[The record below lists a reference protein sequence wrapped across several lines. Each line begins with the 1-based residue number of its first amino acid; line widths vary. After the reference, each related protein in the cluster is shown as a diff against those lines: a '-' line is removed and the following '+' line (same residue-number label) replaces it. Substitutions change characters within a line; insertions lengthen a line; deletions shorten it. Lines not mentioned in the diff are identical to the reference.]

1 MSLCLQL
8 SLACTA
14 PKSTSKENWLPT
26 SQKSSAAASFN
37 GDPVSN
43 TKEMKKVASDNKR
56 ACAFIQSHLISIA
69 EKEIEKVTPLEIRDH
84 LDSCPGCALL
94 VQRFARAWQNMALQ
108 EETRPTPSFFSNLIK
123 RIEAYEELSSGRRGI
138 VAAAW
143 RILRPVAAAAVFLGG
158 ILAGNEMGK
167 TEKVPAALEE
177 SFTGRFLDSID
188 SIPKGSVAD
197 FYVSH
202 QNLEKEDLE

>member
-1 MSLCLQL
+1 
-8 SLACTA
+8 
-14 PKSTSKENWLPT
+14 
-26 SQKSSAAASFN
+26 
-37 GDPVSN
+37 VSN
-43 TKEMKKVASDNKR
+43 IKEMKKVASDNKR
-56 ACAFIQSHLISIA
+56 ACVFVQNHLIFVA
-69 EKEIEKVTPLEIRDH
+69 EKEIEGATPLEIQNH

-94 VQRFARAWQNMALQ
+94 VQRFARAWKDMALQ
-108 EETRPTPSFFSNLIK
+108 EETRPTPSFFPELIK
-123 RIEAYEELSSGRRGI
+123 RIEAYEELSPGRKGI
-138 VAAAW
+138 LAAAW
-143 RILRPVAAAAVFLGG
+143 RILGPVAAAAVFLGG
-158 ILAGNEMGK
+158 IFAGNEMGK